1 MIKLKVQHNSSVPM
15 HMHIDK
21 PSLTA
26 AQVNALIDAK
36 MNELAAVAWT
46 GLLSDLN
53 SEWDMEI
60 ILDCGTMDFPL
71 AELDKTIL
79 Q

>member
-1 MIKLKVQHNSSVPM
+1 MIKLKVRQTQQTPM

-21 PSLTA
+21 PSLTV

-36 MNELAAVAWT
+36 LNELAAVAWS
-46 GLLSDLN
+46 GLLSDLGV
-53 SEWDMEI
+53 EWDTEI
-60 ILDCGTMDFPL
+60 VLDCGTMDFPL
-71 AELDKTIL
+71 AELDQTIL